1 MTTPITEDTRPT
13 DDMKMALVE
22 SLMAVIGAPDD
33 DEAAEKAA
41 TIIHT
46 LDERLTAEATSA

>member
-13 DDMKMALVE
+13 DDLKMALVE